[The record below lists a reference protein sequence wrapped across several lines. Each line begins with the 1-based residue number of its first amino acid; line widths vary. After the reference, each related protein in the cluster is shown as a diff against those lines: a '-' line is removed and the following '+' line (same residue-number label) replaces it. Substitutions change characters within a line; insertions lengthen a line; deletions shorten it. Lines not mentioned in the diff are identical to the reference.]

1 MSRITLALLAA
12 VLAATPLLFIGTAS
26 AAPVKVVGTVGPG
39 HTITLKLGGKKV
51 TKLKAGVAYKFAV
64 SDRSEDHDFRLVG
77 PGVNRV
83 ITGVEFMGAKS
94 VQLKL
99 KTGAYRF
106 FCAPHADDMHGGFRV
121 VR

>member
-1 MSRITLALLAA
+1 MSRTTLALLAA
-12 VLAATPLLFIGTAS
+12 VLAATPLLFLGTAS
-26 AAPVKVVGTVGPG
+26 AAPVKLVGTVGPG

-51 TKLKAGVAYKFAV
+51 TKLKAGVAYRFAV

-83 ITGVEFMGAKS
+83 VTGEEFMGTKS